1 MRKEEVVKAFNIK
14 SSETSLLESFLID
27 LKKTNKH
34 TNLVGQSTMLSPWDR
49 HICDSIQL
57 TSIINKKES
66 RILDMGTGPG
76 FPGLVLA
83 IVGYKNIT
91 LVDSKEKKVNFLKKT
106 IKKFD
111 LKTKAFHGRLENI
124 KLKPFEFIVSR
135 ALAPLERLLNY
146 SLFFSNKNTTLLFLK
161 GKNAMNEIV
170 EAKKNF
176 YFNYDM
182 INSQS
187 EGGGFVVKIK
197 NFKKIWL
204 KLYQ

>member
-1 MRKEEVVKAFNIK
+1 LIKEEVIKSFNIK
-14 SSETSLLESFLID
+14 DGEKILLEKLLID

-34 TNLVGQSTMLSPWDR
+34 TNLVGESTMLNPWDR

-57 TSIINKKES
+57 APIIKKKES

-83 IVGYKNIT
+83 IIGYTNIT
-91 LVDSKEKKVNFLKKT
+91 LVDSKKKKIDFLDKI

-111 LKTKAFHGRLENI
+111 LKTKAVHGRLEST

-135 ALAPLERLLNY
+135 ALAPLEKLLNY
-146 SLFFSNKNTTLLFLK
+146 SLLFSNKNTTLLFLK
-161 GKNAMNEIV
+161 GKNVMNEIT

-176 YFNYDM
+176 YFNHNT

-187 EGGGFVVKIK
+187 SGGGYVVKIK
-197 NFKKIWL
+197 NFKKI
-204 KLYQ
+204 

>member
-1 MRKEEVVKAFNIK
+1 LRKEEVVKAFNIK

-197 NFKKIWL
+197 NFKKI
-204 KLYQ
+204 

>member
-14 SSETSLLESFLID
+14 SSETYLLESFLID
-27 LKKTNKH
+27 LKKTTKH

-197 NFKKIWL
+197 NFKKI
-204 KLYQ
+204 